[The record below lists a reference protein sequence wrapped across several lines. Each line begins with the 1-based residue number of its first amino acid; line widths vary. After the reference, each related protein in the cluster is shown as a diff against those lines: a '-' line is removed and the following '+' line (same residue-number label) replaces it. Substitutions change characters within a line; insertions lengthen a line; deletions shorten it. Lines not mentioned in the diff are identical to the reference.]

1 MKGIETMNEVQKPLP
16 TLKEKENAKPSVSYQ
31 KRNGTVRV
39 GNRDVTVTYRSRKEK
54 PA

>member
-16 TLKEKENAKPSVSYQ
+16 TLKEKKNDKPVVSYQ
-31 KRNGTVRV
+31 NRSGTVRV
-39 GNRDVTVTYRSRKEK
+39 GNRDVAVTYRSRKEK